1 MKKVMV
7 LFFGLVLLSQVLKFY
22 ELGQPAT
29 VKRQPPERMQPAR
42 PHPDGAAA
50 PEPRFM
56 LAGIEGSRG

>member
-29 VKRQPPERMQPAR
+29 VKRQPPARVQPAR
-42 PHPDGAAA
+42 PHPGGAPAPAA
-50 PEPRFM
+50 RFM
-56 LAGIEGSRG
+56 LAASERTCG

>member
-29 VKRQPPERMQPAR
+29 VKRQPPVRVQPAH
-42 PHPDGAAA
+42 PHPGSAPAPAA
-50 PEPRFM
+50 RFM
-56 LAGIEGSRG
+56 LAGLEGTKG

>member
-29 VKRQPPERMQPAR
+29 VKRQPPARVQPAR
-42 PHPDGAAA
+42 PHPESA
-50 PEPRFM
+50 PAPTVRFM
-56 LAGIEGSRG
+56 LAGIEGPRG